1 MQTTIVL
8 SLTMLL
14 TAVSASEVCLDE
26 RDDAYTFFAK
36 AETSTDIYVIESTD
50 IFDHSGRIHK
60 SLKNSGA
67 FVFEKNPSSKCGWMT
82 NLNYDWEYYN
92 RVMYKG
98 NTSVEMDAF
107 AKIAN
112 DATAKSVVLNIVRY
126 IVGAIFII
134 SAASVVFTIICAF
147 VMVIKNA
154 VVGCMNMD
162 FKRIKDAII
171 KSVNRRYE
179 PVKVVD
185 PQTPMVDYKAI
196 NPIGLV

>member
-1 MQTTIVL
+1 MQTSIVL

-14 TAVSASEVCLDE
+14 TAVSAIEICLDK

-36 AETSTDIYVIESTD
+36 TETSTDIYVIESID
-50 IFDHSGRIHK
+50 IFDHSGSIYR

-67 FVFEKNPSSKCGWMT
+67 FVFKKNPSSQCEWMN

-98 NTSVEMDAF
+98 NTSVEMDTF

-112 DATAKSVVLNIVRY
+112 DASSNSMNEKVVKYIVR
-126 IVGAIFII
+126 AIFIGI
-134 SAASVVFTIICAF
+134 AAFVVLTIICAF
-147 VMVIKNA
+147 VMVIKDA
-154 VVGCMNMD
+154 VVS
-162 FKRIKDAII
+162 IKDAII

-196 NPIGLV
+196 NAIGLV